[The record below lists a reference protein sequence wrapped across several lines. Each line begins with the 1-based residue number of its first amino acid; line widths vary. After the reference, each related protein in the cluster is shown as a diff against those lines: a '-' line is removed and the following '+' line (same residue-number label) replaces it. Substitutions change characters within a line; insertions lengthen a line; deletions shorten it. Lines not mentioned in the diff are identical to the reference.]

1 MVCLLECDAAVF
13 FGFERPMQSQ
23 IIMMDFGRIVPCVQ
37 VYEKLQAEGKFEEKL
52 LEMYRQ
58 AQSTPSS

>member
-1 MVCLLECDAAVF
+1 
-13 FGFERPMQSQ
+13 MQSQ